1 MRFAGPVCCDGK
13 KHSQLF
19 IGQCWHWLSRLHF
32 SLFFVC
38 YFNFIRG
45 LYFTRKICAKQSTES
60 SRVEG
65 IEAKRKIVRL
75 SITITIIF
83 IACFFPYAI
92 ATVVGVSIRSTF
104 YRIVFFL
111 VYCSCCV
118 NPICYALQSSNYR
131 TALKET
137 ISRSRKFT
145 NNQTEEA
152 V

>member
-1 MRFAGPVCCDGK
+1 MVVTAAFLVV
-13 KHSQLF
+13 
-19 IGQCWHWLSRLHF
+19 
-32 SLFFVC
+32 FFC

-45 LYFTRKICAKQSTES
+45 LYFTKKICAKQATETS
-60 SRVEG
+60 QVEG
-65 IEAKRKIVRL
+65 IEAKRKIVQL

-104 YRIVFFL
+104 YGIVLFL
-111 VYCSCCV
+111 VYCSSCV
-118 NPICYALQSSNYR
+118 NPIYYALQSSNHR

-137 ISRSRKFT
+137 ITRSRKFT